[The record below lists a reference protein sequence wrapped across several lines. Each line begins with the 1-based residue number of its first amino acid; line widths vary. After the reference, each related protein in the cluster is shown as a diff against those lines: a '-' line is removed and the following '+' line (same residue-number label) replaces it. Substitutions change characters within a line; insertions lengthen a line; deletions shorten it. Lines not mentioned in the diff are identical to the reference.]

1 MTPAIKLLERGKH
14 AHKVLRYEHDKQAES
29 FGLEAVEKLSL
40 EAPTVFKT
48 LVAELDSGKLV
59 VAIVPVTHQLNLKQ
73 LAKAAGAKK
82 AQMALPA
89 KVESTT
95 GYVLGG
101 VSPLGQKKALPTFI
115 DESATQFEL
124 IYCSAGK
131 RGLEI
136 ELAPQLLASLTR
148 AAFAPLAA

>member
-1 MTPAIKLLERGKH
+1 MTPAIKLLERGTH
-14 AHKVLRYEHDKQAES
+14 AHQVLRYEHDKQAES
-29 FGLEAVEKLSL
+29 FGLEAVEKLAL

-48 LVAELDSGKLV
+48 LVAELDTGKLV

-82 AQMALPA
+82 AQMAPPA

-148 AAFAPLAA
+148 ATFAPLAA

>member
-40 EAPTVFKT
+40 EAPKVFKT

-59 VAIVPVTHQLNLKQ
+59 VAVVPVTHQLNLKQ

-115 DESATQFEL
+115 DESAAQLEL

-148 AAFAPLAA
+148 ATFAPLAA